1 MTKEQVDRVSYLVG
15 HHHTLHNIEG
25 IDYRILIE
33 ADYIA
38 NASENGYDTKT
49 ILKFRETTD
58 NATCKI
64 DAKLTY
70 KSNNKNITVSSKGK
84 ITIKKNYI
92 GKATITITAAKT
104 NTYKKATKTI
114 TVTVKHIMVNGVQ

>member
-1 MTKEQVDRVSYLVG
+1 MTKEQVDRVAYLVG
-15 HHHTLHNIEG
+15 HHHTLHNIE
-25 IDYRILIE
+25 
-33 ADYIA
+33 
-38 NASENGYDTKT
+38 
-49 ILKFRETTD
+49 
-58 NATCKI
+58 
-64 DAKLTY
+64 

-114 TVTVKHIMVNGVQ
+114 TVTIKHRMVNGVQ